1 MTSTPSD
8 TAAHK
13 AVIRQ
18 AINDMTPFAGPPVE
32 QDLRA
37 KGFQGRILRLH
48 LNECP
53 YPPSPKVVEAIRAAA
68 ASVNRYPDSWWR
80 GPGRLLAER
89 LDVPQQR
96 IVFGNGSD
104 QLLNAVGDLTL
115 EARHSG
121 IIPEPSFHRYT
132 LAIQMQGAE
141 VIKVPLNATGANDVE
156 AMIAAVRD
164 DTRVVYAAS
173 PNNPTGAMLSAD
185 ELHRLADG
193 VPDHALLVLDEA
205 YHEFAQRE
213 HGPDGLD
220 CLRHRAGPW
229 VVLRTLSKA
238 YGMAGLRIGYAICGS
253 DEIAEGLNKLR
264 QAFQVNTIAI
274 AAAQAALE
282 DMDYARGLVE
292 KVAAERDRVVARMRE
307 MGLQPLPTVGNFITA
322 DIGRPAGPVVQA
334 LAEQGI
340 MIGAIRTPTPG
351 YDTYIRL
358 TVGTPEEMDMMLQA
372 LQQALTARAAE

>member
-1 MTSTPSD
+1 MSSSPS
-8 TAAHK
+8 HRN
-13 AVIRQ
+13 VIRK
-18 AINDMTPFAGPPVE
+18 AINDMGPFNGPPVE

-37 KGFQGRILRLH
+37 KGFEGRILRLH

-53 YPPSPKVVEAIRAAA
+53 YPPSPKVVEAIKNAAET
-68 ASVNRYPDSWWR
+68 VNRYPDSWWR
-80 GPGRLLAER
+80 GPASLLAQR
-89 LDVPQQR
+89 LDVPQNR

-104 QLLNAVGDLTL
+104 QLLNALGDLTL
-115 EARHSG
+115 ESDQSG

-141 VIKVPLNATGANDVE
+141 IIKVPLNRIGANDVD
-156 AMIAAVRD
+156 AMLAAVRD
-164 DTRVVYAAS
+164 DTRILYAAS
-173 PNNPTGAMLSAD
+173 PNNPTGAMLTAE
-185 ELHRLADG
+185 ELKRLADAT
-193 VPDHALLVLDEA
+193 PDHVLLVLDEA

-213 HGPDGLD
+213 NGPDGLA

-238 YGMAGLRIGYAICGS
+238 YGLAGLRIGYAICGS
-253 DEIAEGLNKLR
+253 DDIAEGLNKLR

-282 DMDYARGLVE
+282 DMEYGRQLVE
-292 KVAAERDRVVARMRE
+292 RVASERDRVVGEMKA

-322 DIGRPAGPVVQA
+322 DIGRPATPVVQA
-334 LAEQGI
+334 LADDGI
-340 MIGAIRTPTPG
+340 MIGTIRTPTPG

-358 TVGTPEEMDMMLQA
+358 TVGTREEMDTMLQA
-372 LQQALTARAAE
+372 LAKALTARAAE